1 MRRLIACLTTLSLAI
16 CNAVGAEEGV
26 RVYAAASLTNALTDI
41 AAAWAKE
48 NHPQPKLVL
57 AASSTLA
64 RQIEA
69 GAPADIFASADL
81 RWMDYLDERHDV
93 VTASRR
99 NLLGNTLVLIV
110 PKGRRFVIEMQP
122 DFAIEQA
129 FSTKLCMGEA
139 ASVPAGIYG
148 KQALQSLGWWSRL
161 QSRVVGTDDVRT
173 ALAFVERGECALG
186 IVYATDA
193 AISDRVEVLAPFPET
208 SHDPIVYPFA
218 LLEGAGPEA
227 PAFLDYL
234 ETVPAQ
240 AVFRKYGFEL
250 LKH

>member
-1 MRRLIACLTTLSLAI
+1 MRRLVACLTIVSLA
-16 CNAVGAEEGV
+16 AGHGAGAAEGV
-26 RVYAAASLTNALTDI
+26 RVYAAASLTNALNDI

-48 NHPQPKLVL
+48 GHPQPKLVL

-81 RWMDYLDERHDV
+81 EWMDYLDERHEV

-99 NLLGNTLVLIV
+99 NLLGNMLVLIV
-110 PKGRRFVIEMQP
+110 PQGKRFDVKLESG
-122 DFAIEQA
+122 FAIEHA
-129 FSTKLCMGEA
+129 FSTKLCMGEP

-148 KQALQSLGWWSRL
+148 KQALTSLGWWSRL

-186 IVYATDA
+186 IVYETDA
-193 AISDRVEVLAPFPET
+193 KISDRVEVLAAFPET

-218 LLEGAGPEA
+218 LLEGHGPEA

-234 ETVPAQ
+234 ASAPAQ
-240 AVFRKYGFEL
+240 AVFEKYGFQP